1 MHSASKALI
10 LMGAT
15 AVLTTGGVSTAAA
28 QSATGA
34 HITGAASVASAQ
46 DSEAMPAARAKVT
59 AKKSG
64 IGKASATFNWK
75 GQNRTGKFKIYVNDT
90 SCDGWDAFTFLQFK
104 IKKHGQFKVITGA
117 SRLYDDTCRQGG
129 GERKTLDRYITSYKL
144 HSIRIAVCQ
153 NDKVGTGDT
162 CKFGKW
168 KKNPKY

>member
-1 MHSASKALI
+1 
-10 LMGAT
+10 MGAT

-46 DSEAMPAARAKVT
+46 DSEAMLAARAKVT